1 MISKAAVRDEVFIAK
16 TNSKYTTMDV
26 FLGILLNFS
35 EQLKFLSNW
44 FVKKSDGQLFSFD
57 VPAFPV
63 FHFKSLNI

>member
-1 MISKAAVRDEVFIAK
+1 MISKAAVRGEVFIAK

-44 FVKKSDGQLFSFD
+44 FVKKSEGQFSFD